1 MRKIARKITLALL
14 VSISLAGP
22 VAVFAP
28 GHAQAQGKTAAF
40 AGAMPGSFADL
51 VQNLLPAVVN
61 ISSTQKIKSATDD
74 DQNPFGQMPGQ
85 QGQIPGMPQL
95 PPGSPFEDFLNQFM
109 QKHGQQM
116 PMVPAASLGSGFI
129 IDADKGYVITNNHVV
144 DDADE
149 VRVTLHDDTT
159 LPATVVGRDEKVD
172 IAVLQIKP
180 EKNMKLSAV
189 KFGDSGKSR
198 IGDWV
203 LAIGNP
209 FGLGGTVTAGIVS
222 AESRD
227 IQAGPYDDFIQTDA
241 SINRGNP
248 GGPMFNVAGEVIGI
262 NTAIFS
268 PTGGSVGIGFAVPS
282 NLAKPVIDQIIKF
295 GHTRRGWIG
304 VRIQAVTPDIAES
317 LTLPA
322 SKGALIASVT
332 ATGPAQKA
340 GLQPG
345 DVILNFDGKEINAM
359 RSLPL
364 AVAESEIGKNVKIGY
379 WREGKKA
386 ETSVVIGELEKA
398 EKSGLVTDEDS
409 AGESAPPSA
418 DQGVKVPDVGMVV
431 GVITPADRN
440 SYNIP
445 DDVKGV
451 LVMKVTPM
459 SEAAK
464 KGMEAGDVIVEIA
477 KQRVSDPAKVPGLI
491 ASAIKGGTPSALLL
505 VNRGGDVR
513 FVALKPE
520 PAIEKTKATKEAPK
534 ADIRP
539 GTAPDPEPDAP
550 TEQ

>member
-1 MRKIARKITLALL
+1 MRKAALALL
-14 VSISLAGP
+14 VTLSLAG
-22 VAVFAP
+22 FAP
-28 GHAQAQGKTAAF
+28 QSALAQPKLAF
-40 AGAMPGSFADL
+40 GNGMPGSFADL

-61 ISSTQKIKSATDD
+61 ISSTQKMKNQPGADD
-74 DQNPFGQMPGQ
+74 DSDPGQ
-85 QGQIPGMPQL
+85 NGPGSQGQGQGQGMPPGMPQL

-109 QKHGQQM
+109 QKHGQDM

-129 IDADKGYVITNNHVV
+129 IDADKGYIITNNHVV

-159 LPATVVGRDEKVD
+159 LPAAVVGRDEKVD
-172 IAVLQIKP
+172 IAVLQVKTD
-180 EKNMKLSAV
+180 KKLTAV
-189 KFGDSGKSR
+189 KFGDSAKSR

-241 SINRGNP
+241 SINRGNS
-248 GGPMFNVAGEVIGI
+248 GGPMFNTAGEVIGI

-268 PTGGSVGIGFAVPS
+268 PSGGSVGIGFAIPS
-282 NLAKPVIDQIIKF
+282 NLAKPVIDQIIKY

-317 LTLPA
+317 LNLPA

-332 ATGPAQKA
+332 NTGPAQKS

-345 DVILNFDGKEINAM
+345 DVILNFDGREINAM

-364 AVAESEIGKNVKIGY
+364 AVAETEIGRKVKIGY
-379 WREGKKA
+379 WREGKKG

-398 EKSGLVTDEDS
+398 EKSGLVSDDSSQDENQ
-409 AGESAPPSA
+409 PPVA
-418 DQGVKVPDVGMVV
+418 QEGVKIPGVGLTVGM
-431 GVITPADRN
+431 IAPQDRN
-440 SYNIP
+440 AYNIP

-451 LVMKVTPM
+451 LITKVAPM
-459 SEAAK
+459 SEAAE
-464 KGMEAGDVIVEIA
+464 KGLAVGDVIVEIN
-477 KQRVSDPAKVPGLI
+477 KQRLTDPAKAPGLI
-491 ASAIKGGTPSALLL
+491 ADALKGGHPSVLLL

-513 FVALKPE
+513 FIALKPKE
-520 PAIEKTKATKEAPK
+520 SAKIEKTGKM
-534 ADIRP
+534 
-539 GTAPDPEPDAP
+539 GPEKNK
-550 TEQ
+550 